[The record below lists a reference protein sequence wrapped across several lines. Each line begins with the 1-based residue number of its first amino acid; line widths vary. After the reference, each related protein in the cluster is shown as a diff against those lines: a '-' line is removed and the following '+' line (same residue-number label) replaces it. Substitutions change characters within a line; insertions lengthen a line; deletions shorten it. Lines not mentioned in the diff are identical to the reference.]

1 MSPTQIISL
10 VVLIL
15 VVAAVYLP
23 QVVSFKRGPNSMAQ
37 VKAVLA
43 IRDSATSPEVRNA
56 CSALLH
62 ALLQ

>member
-1 MSPTQIISL
+1 MSPTQIISIAVL
-10 VVLIL
+10 VL

-23 QVVSFKRGPNSMAQ
+23 QFVHIKSAPNSMAQ

-43 IRDSATSPEVRNA
+43 IRDSTTSPEVRNA